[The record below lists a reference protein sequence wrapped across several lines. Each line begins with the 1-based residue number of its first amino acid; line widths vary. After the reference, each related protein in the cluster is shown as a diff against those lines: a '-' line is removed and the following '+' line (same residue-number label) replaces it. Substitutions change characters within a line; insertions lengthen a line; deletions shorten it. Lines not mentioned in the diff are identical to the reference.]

1 MKKELISIPH
11 PGETLLEDFMKP
23 LGLSAYRVAK
33 DLRVEPIT
41 ISLLTRRRRN
51 VSPEMALR
59 LARYTGTSPDLWLG
73 LQEEY
78 DLRTA
83 ERKMSSRILREVKP
97 CPALQHAMA

>member
-1 MKKELISIPH
+1 
-11 PGETLLEDFMKP
+11 MKP
-23 LGLSAYRVAK
+23 LGLSAYRMAK
-33 DLRVEPIT
+33 DLGVQPIT
-41 ISLLTRRRRN
+41 ISLICRGKRAI
-51 VSPEMALR
+51 SPEMALR

-97 CPALQHAMA
+97 CPTLQHAIA